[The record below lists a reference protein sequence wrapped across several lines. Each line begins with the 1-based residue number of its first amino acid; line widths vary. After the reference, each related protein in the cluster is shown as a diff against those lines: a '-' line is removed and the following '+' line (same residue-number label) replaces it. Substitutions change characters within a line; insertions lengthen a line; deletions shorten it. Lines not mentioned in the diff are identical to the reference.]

1 METINQIEP
10 LFFGSDRS
18 LLKKYI
24 NSNAWF
30 TEHKVNQEFETKFAK
45 LVKTKYAVTFP
56 NGTVTLFAILKA
68 LDVKISDTV
77 LVPSYTMVATANI
90 VKLAGAKL
98 DFVDICSKNLC
109 MCSKSLELKL
119 KRKKIKVVI
128 YVTLNGRTG
137 NINEIKSLCKK
148 YNVSLVEDSAHS
160 IGSYFKSKHH
170 GTFGLASS
178 FSFSMPKIITT
189 GQGGM
194 VCTNNPKIFKKLKL
208 IKNFGRKFSGEDE
221 YINIGYNFK
230 FTDLQAQLGISQLKT
245 IKFRIKRKKEIFKLY
260 FKYLKNIK
268 DIKII
273 NFFKE
278 ETPWF
283 VDIYCSQREDLFEY
297 LNRNGIKCR
306 KVYPSLNK
314 LKFFKNK
321 TNCKVSEY
329 YCSRGLWLPSSIN
342 LKNHQIKKICMLIE
356 KFYE

>member
-1 METINQIEP
+1 MEVINQIEP
-10 LFFGSDRS
+10 LFFKSDRAG
-18 LLKKYI
+18 LKKYI

-30 TEHKVNQEFETKFAK
+30 TEHKINQEFETTFAK
-45 LVKTKYAVTFP
+45 LIKTKYAVTFP
-56 NGTVTLFAILKA
+56 NGTITLFAILKA
-68 LDVKISDTV
+68 LEVKTSDTI

-109 MCSKSLELKL
+109 MCPKSLEIKL

-128 YVTLNGRTG
+128 YVTLNGRSG
-137 NINEIKSLCKK
+137 NLYDIKKLCKK
-148 YNVSLVEDSAHS
+148 HNVSLIEDSAHS

-194 VCTNNPKIFKKLKL
+194 VCTNNLKIYKKLRL
-208 IKNFGRKFSGEDE
+208 IKNFGRKFSGEDKYE
-221 YINIGYNFK
+221 SVGYNFK

-245 IKFRIKRKKEIFKLY
+245 LKFRIKKKKEIFKLY

-273 NFFKE
+273 HFRKE

-283 VDIYCSQREDLFEY
+283 VDIYLSQRENLYRY
-297 LNRNGIKCR
+297 LSQNGVKCR

-329 YCSRGLWLPSSIN
+329 YCSRGLWLPSSIQ
-342 LKNHQIKKICMLIE
+342 LKVRQIKKICDLI
-356 KFYE
+356 KNYYE